1 MKNNT
6 LKNTLQHFV
15 LGILIILIS
24 MMGHRTYTEAI
35 NYEVQMQEYSDS
47 QNIKDLTKEN
57 LKKKFSFSSWFSKKE
72 DANTSS
78 SENISKELPQQETSY
93 AVALGFLV
101 ALMLLMFF
109 FVPLKLFNIYSSVM
123 IIIVLCYAL
132 VTPLMMVTIHKEIS
146 YIGDVVLS
154 FESKSLVTS
163 TAKLI
168 NSGDYVIGAAIILF
182 SILVP
187 VLKALSLFL
196 IAVFEDNLFT
206 HKLIGFF
213 KAIGKWS
220 MVDVFVV
227 AVLLVFLSAN
237 KGDISKAEVEMG
249 IYVFM
254 CYVIASMIVSISAS
268 KMLKNIKY
276 KG

>member
-6 LKNTLQHFV
+6 LKNALSHFI
-15 LGILIILIS
+15 LGTLIILIS
-24 MMGHRTYTEAI
+24 IIGQRTYTEAI
-35 NYEVQMQEYSDS
+35 NFEVQMQEYSDS

-72 DANTSS
+72 PTT
-78 SENISKELPQQETSY
+78 EPTTEPISKELPKQETSY
-93 AVALGFLV
+93 AVVLGLLV
-101 ALMLLMFF
+101 AIMLLMYF
-109 FVPLKLFNIYSSVM
+109 FVPLKLFNIYSSIM
-123 IIIVLCYAL
+123 IIVVLCYAL
-132 VTPLMMVTIHKEIS
+132 VTPLMMVTIHKDIS

-154 FESKSLVTS
+154 FESKSLITS

-187 VLKALSLFL
+187 ILKALSLFL

-254 CYVIASMIVSISAS
+254 CYVIASMIVSVSAS
-268 KMLKNIKY
+268 KMLERIKY
-276 KG
+276 KQ